1 MRSGEFRKFD
11 YGSEK
16 NQAKYGNSEAPMY
29 NVSNLMKFDVEKH
42 LYIGTKDYLANLQDY
57 PFLLQHL
64 PENSTFSNLVE
75 DYAHLDYVWGTDAYD
90 LIYKDI
96 INILEKVEE

>member
-42 LYIGTKDYLANLQDY
+42 LYIG
-57 PFLLQHL
+57 
-64 PENSTFSNLVE
+64 ES
-75 DYAHLDYVWGTDAYD
+75 GGM
-90 LIYKDI
+90 KDI
-96 INILEKVEE
+96 